1 DRRCGEPPGMG
12 KAGRAAGSRRQRPA
26 ARIRPQRARRSREL
40 SAMSANRLSLV
51 ACAALVGLWAGPALP
66 QTAPNDPYYA
76 SKGSWDQAHDDQWGL
91 KRIGFADGWAPPA
104 APAER
109 FVVIAV
115 IDSGIDYFHPD
126 LSPASIWRNP
136 KEVRNGRDDDGNGYV
151 DDVIGWNFVEDNNDP
166 WDRAG
171 HGTHVAGIIAARTN
185 NGE

>member
-1 DRRCGEPPGMG
+1 
-12 KAGRAAGSRRQRPA
+12 
-26 ARIRPQRARRSREL
+26 
-40 SAMSANRLSLV
+40 
-51 ACAALVGLWAGPALP
+51 
-66 QTAPNDPYYA
+66 
-76 SKGSWDQAHDDQWGL
+76 WGL

-109 FVVIAV
+109 FGVIAV

-151 DDVIGWNFVEDNNDP
+151 DDFIGWNFVEDNNDP

-171 HGTHVAGIIAARTN
+171 HGKHVAGIIAARTN
-185 NGE
+185 NGEGVAGVNPRARIMPLRALNSIGRGYSSRIAKAVYYAVENSAHIINVSVATDRLSASERRALAYAHSRGVVVVA